1 MRHGFGAGLGAGFG
15 AGLGAG
21 LGVGLGLGLAAAL
34 AAAGGFAVLVW
45 LETPPR
51 PRLRADERPQSP

>member
-1 MRHGFGAGLGAGFG
+1 MRHGFGAGFG